1 MALIKTIILSMLPIS
16 EVRGA
21 IPYGLLNGLNFSTVF
36 IFSILANILIVP
48 IFFIF
53 LDIFHKYF
61 YKIKPYR
68 YFFNKWIARTRK
80 KIEHKIGTRWE
91 LPTLFLFT
99 AIPFPLTGAYSATL
113 AAWLF
118 KINRIKSLFVISLGI
133 FVAALIVSLLYFG
146 FVSF

>member
-1 MALIKTIILSMLPIS
+1 MLPIS